1 MNGKTAEFT
10 VSCRP
15 MTLDSPNDRCDRAP
29 AYDDRSPATM
39 ANTRSRRRFLGA
51 TAGLLALPM
60 LAVPKRSRASVAEP
74 RTLSFL
80 HTHTAERLSLAYA
93 AGDTYFPEAL
103 ATVNRFLRD
112 FRNGEIHPIDPR
124 LLDQLHALSSVTG
137 SKASYEVISGYRSPA
152 TNQALHER
160 SQGVAT
166 RSLHLEGRAIDIRLP
181 DVPLA
186 DLRDAAV
193 SLRAGGVGYYA
204 GSRFVHL
211 DTGRPRRW

>member
-1 MNGKTAEFT
+1 MT
-10 VSCRP
+10 VDP
-15 MTLDSPNDRCDRAP
+15 PHDRCDIAP
-29 AYDDRSPATM
+29 ARDARSPATT
-39 ANTRSRRRFLGA
+39 ARGGSRRRFLGA
-51 TAGLLALPM
+51 TAGLLAFPM
-60 LAVPKRSRASVAEP
+60 LAIPRRSLAGVAEP
-74 RTLSFL
+74 RALSFL
-80 HTHTAERLSLAYA
+80 HTHTAERLSVAYA
-93 AGDTYFPEAL
+93 AGDTYFPDAL

-124 LLDQLHALSSVTG
+124 LLDQLYQISSVTG

-211 DTGRPRRW
+211 DTGGIRRW